1 MNENRTRLTHST
13 LERRRQMV
21 EPADFFIKG
30 SLTVSISGFIL
41 VKSSEMFSQGTLWL
55 AVGFFMVL
63 ASISILSLGLTA
75 LASSA
80 SAFQAL
86 LSSDPPKRGFSEL
99 AKEMLFLVVCDPGR
113 RHPHRSFPQHGVPNV
128 AMNNPIRVRPRLA
141 MTWQPNLCSKSAS
154 FNTDVSAN
162 APERSCRSR
171 HFTNSVP
178 IAANTPLECRET
190 PTVARCV
197 LSALPTST
205 ARGVLSSALVADRT
219 IPVGRGTSGTCP
231 LRACTGV

>member
-99 AKEMLFLVVCDPGR
+99 AKKCFSWLF
-113 RHPHRSFPQHGVPNV
+113 
-128 AMNNPIRVRPRLA
+128 AI
-141 MTWQPNLCSKSAS
+141 
-154 FNTDVSAN
+154 
-162 APERSCRSR
+162 
-171 HFTNSVP
+171 
-178 IAANTPLECRET
+178 
-190 PTVARCV
+190 
-197 LSALPTST
+197 
-205 ARGVLSSALVADRT
+205 LVAATLIGLFRSMGFLML
-219 IPVGRGTSGTCP
+219 P
-231 LRACTGV
+231 